1 LNKER
6 LMNSRHS
13 DCISTTGTKGDP
25 IARRSLLAGA
35 GALGVTLVVPAW
47 AQSKAYPN
55 KPIKLIV
62 PVSAGVSPDVVARI
76 LGDKISQALGQQV
89 IIDNRPGA
97 GGVIAADAAAISPAD
112 GYTLFFATNSVMT
125 IAPHVYA
132 NVKYNP
138 LRDFTAVTQVMV
150 VPHILTAT
158 PNAPYNTMKEL
169 VDYAKKNPGKID
181 FASLGIGS
189 LPHVALEALAVRLG
203 IKLNHVPY
211 KGNPATDVMSGVV
224 SLYYEAATTAIPS
237 IKGGKI
243 KALAVMG
250 SERLAAL
257 PDVQTLK
264 EFDPNVDPDGTIGN
278 PWLGMFAPA
287 GTPDDIVAKL
297 GTEIVKAIKLPDVQA
312 RMRELGLS
320 PTGRPAKEL
329 AVIVASQYAF
339 WGKTVHDLGIK
350 AQ

>member
-1 LNKER
+1 MKHHHIA
-6 LMNSRHS
+6 S
-13 DCISTTGTKGDP
+13 STNGRAVAASG
-25 IARRSLLAGA
+25 IARRRLITSF
-35 GALGVTLVVPAW
+35 GALGATLAVPAW
-47 AQSKAYPN
+47 AQSKGYPN
-55 KPIKLIV
+55 KPIKLILPV
-62 PVSAGVSPDVVARI
+62 PAGVSPDVVARI
-76 LGDKISQALGQQV
+76 IGDKLSQSLGQPV

-97 GGVIAADAAAISPAD
+97 GGVIAAEAAATSPAD

-125 IAPHVYA
+125 IAPHIYA

-181 FASLGIGS
+181 FASLGVGS

-211 KGNPATDVMSGVV
+211 KSNPAADVMSGIV

-237 IKGGKI
+237 IKAGRI

-250 SERLAAL
+250 SDRLAAL
-257 PDVQTLK
+257 PELQTLK
-264 EFDPNVDPDGTIGN
+264 EFDASVDPNGTIGN

-287 GTPDDIVAKL
+287 GTPADIVTQL
-297 GTEIVKAIKLPDVQA
+297 GNEIGKAIKLPDVEA
-312 RMRELGLS
+312 RMRGLGLS

-329 AVIVASQYAF
+329 TDIVADQYAF
-339 WGKTVHDLGIK
+339 WGKTVRDLDIK
-350 AQ
+350 A

>member
-1 LNKER
+1 
-6 LMNSRHS
+6 MNHHQSASNTAAAAHGVS
-13 DCISTTGTKGDP
+13 NCDVTGIG
-25 IARRSLLAGA
+25 RRSLLASA
-35 GALGVTLVVPAW
+35 GALGVTLAMPTW
-47 AQSKAYPN
+47 AQTKGYPN

-62 PVSAGVSPDVVARI
+62 PVAAGVSPDVVARI
-76 LGDKISQALGQQV
+76 IGDKISQSLGQPV
-89 IIDNRPGA
+89 IVDNRPGA
-97 GGVIAADAAAISPAD
+97 GGVIAAEAAATSPAD

-125 IAPHVYA
+125 IAPHIYP
-132 NVKYNP
+132 NLRYNP

-169 VDYAKKNPGKID
+169 VEYAKKNPGKID
-181 FASLGIGS
+181 FASLGVGS

-211 KGNPATDVMSGVV
+211 KSSPAADVMSGIV
-224 SLYYEAATTAIPS
+224 SLYYEAATTALPS

-257 PDVQTLK
+257 PEVQTLR
-264 EFDPNVDPDGTIGN
+264 EFDASVDPDGTIGN

-287 GTPDDIVAKL
+287 GTSGDIVAQL
-297 GTEIVKAIKLPDVQA
+297 SNEIVKAIKLPDVEA
-312 RMRELGLS
+312 RMRGLGLS

-329 AVIVASQYAF
+329 AALVASQHAF
-339 WGKTVHDLGIK
+339 WGKTVHDLDIK
-350 AQ
+350 A